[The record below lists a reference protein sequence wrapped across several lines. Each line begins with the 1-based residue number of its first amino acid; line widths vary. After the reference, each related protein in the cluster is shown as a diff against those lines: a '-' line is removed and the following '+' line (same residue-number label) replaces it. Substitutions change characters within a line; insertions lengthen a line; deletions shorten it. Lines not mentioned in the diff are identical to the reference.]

1 MLILSRKV
9 DQKIRIGDN
18 ITITVIETH
27 SDQVKIG
34 IDAPRSV
41 AVYREEMFSAVR
53 KENASAL
60 ENSAKSIDAL
70 KKLMHNH

>member
-18 ITITVIETH
+18 ITLTVIETH

-34 IDAPRSV
+34 IDAPRSI
-41 AVYREEMFSAVR
+41 AVYREEMFSAVK
-53 KENASAL
+53 KENTNAL
-60 ENSAKSIDAL
+60 KTSSTNLDAL
-70 KKLMHNH
+70 KRLMAK

>member
-18 ITITVIETH
+18 ITLTVIETH

-34 IDAPRSV
+34 IDAPREIS
-41 AVYREEMFSAVR
+41 VYREEMFSAVK
-53 KENASAL
+53 KENATAL
-60 ENSAKSIDAL
+60 KTSTTNLDTL
-70 KKLMHNH
+70 KKLMAK